1 MIELVCPTCGEPL
14 EIDDEQ
20 EAIRWT
26 VCPSCDAS
34 LKLQVY
40 QRSWVVTP
48 VDDDALEIEDVD
60 PEDLTEIP
68 GVDITLAKILRQG
81 GYATLWDVAFET
93 PNNLAANT
101 DVSRSDAIRIV
112 DAASQLLHL
121 TEDEDY
127 QEYLEHKY
135 NDIKEEDEVDW

>member
-1 MIELVCPTCGEPL
+1 MVCS
-14 EIDDEQ
+14 
-20 EAIRWT
+20 
-26 VCPSCDAS
+26 SCDTP
-34 LKLQVY
+34 LKLQTH

-48 VDDDALEIEDVD
+48 VDDADLEVDDVD

-68 GVDITLAKILRQG
+68 GVDARLAKVLRQG

-93 PNNLAANT
+93 PENLATNT
-101 DVSRSDAIRIV
+101 DISRSHAIRIV

-121 TEDEDY
+121 DADEDY

-135 NDIKEEDEVDW
+135 NDTEEEDDVDW